1 MSLGTED
8 IQAAVAY
15 RKEKAYATMKE
26 AEDMVATEYWNLAIQ
41 RMYYACFYMASALL
55 ISKGVSAHTHNGV
68 VGQLGLNFISKGLL
82 TKEEGRLYSRLL
94 QNRIT
99 GDYNDFFDFASE
111 DVLPL
116 LEPTRQ
122 LLLTLDRLINQL

>member
-1 MSLGTED
+1 MEFTIENEKLFMLQTRNGKRTAS
-8 IQAAVAY
+8 AALKIAC
-15 RKEKAYATMKE
+15 
-26 AEDMVATEYWNLAIQ
+26 DMVAE
-41 RMYYACFYMASALL
+41 
-55 ISKGVSAHTHNGV
+55 
-68 VGQLGLNFISKGLL
+68 GLL